1 MTAVN
6 ASPSELE
13 VSTMRTVSRRL
24 VPILVIVWFICYVDR
39 INIGFAAFGLE
50 QTFGMTAAQYGLAAG
65 IFYVGYIFV
74 EVPSNMAMLKFGAR
88 FWLTRII
95 VSWGIVLVIMAFA
108 WNMPSLYVLRFL
120 LGIAEAGL
128 LPGILLYIAHWFPNR
143 QRPKIIAIVMMA
155 VPIATA
161 FGGLFNGW
169 LMDVLDGAFGLEG
182 WRWIFLVG
190 GLITF
195 PFGALLYILLSDK
208 PSDAKWLSAEQKR
221 WLETTLHA
229 EESERAVT
237 APSGHRAVFKDK
249 KVLILSFA
257 YFCILCGTYPLS
269 YWMPSAIRGVASG
282 LSSTQIGW
290 FTALPFVLGAIA
302 LYVTGKRVKSVT
314 STAPVL
320 VGVGISAVAFL
331 ITAVTLNSVPIFAF
345 LAVVVAT
352 MATMT
357 AKSLFWSL
365 PTSFLAGAGAAT
377 GIAVINSV
385 GATAGFISPYMV
397 GWVQDASGGN
407 VGLSIGVMI
416 AANVGAIVTI
426 LALTTVAKRERA
438 QARSKL
444 TSADV

>member
-1 MTAVN
+1 
-6 ASPSELE
+6 
-13 VSTMRTVSRRL
+13 MRKVSRRVL
-24 VPILVIVWFICYVDR
+24 PILVIVWFICYVDR

-65 IFYVGYIFV
+65 IFYLGYIFV

-95 VSWGIVLVIMAFA
+95 ISWGIVLVIMAFA

-128 LPGILLYIAHWFPNR
+128 LPGILLYIAHWFPNK
-143 QRPKIIAIVMMA
+143 QRPKVIAIVMMA

-182 WRWIFLVG
+182 WRWVFLFG

-195 PFGALLYILLSDK
+195 PAGVMLYILLSDK
-208 PSDAKWLSAEQKR
+208 PADAKWLSVDQRE
-221 WLETTLHA
+221 WLEAKLSI

-237 APSGHRAVFKDK
+237 APTGHRAVFRDK
-249 KVLILSFA
+249 KVMILSVA
-257 YFCILCGTYPLS
+257 YFFILCGTYPLS
-269 YWMPSAIRGVASG
+269 YWMPSAIRGVVGG

-290 FTALPFVLGAIA
+290 FTAVPFLLGAVA
-302 LYVTGKRVKSVT
+302 LYLTGKYAKSVT
-314 STAPVL
+314 SAGPVL
-320 VGVGISAVAFL
+320 IGVAISAVAFL
-331 ITAVTLNSVPIFAF
+331 ATAMTLKSIPLLAFA
-345 LAVVVAT
+345 AVVVAT

-365 PTSFLAGAGAAT
+365 PTAFLAGAGAAT

-385 GATAGFISPYMV
+385 GATAGFISPYLV

-407 VGLSIGVMI
+407 VALSIGVMI

-426 LALTTVAKRERA
+426 VSLLAIAKRERTKSREKA
-438 QARSKL
+438 ILAGTSVTPSRS
-444 TSADV
+444 